1 MKELQP
7 AEIPVVPPVLPC
19 LLMAPEVLTGLA
31 RWTPER
37 GAQHAAQR
45 PDLGEPHQLGLTHVN
60 YRLLFT
66 ETDVPFRVINLLIT
80 FSLDSCQLPFTRQP
94 SSGKKSRF
102 PHQHSCP
109 LSENMRRAGFLCSSS
124 FHCLTIGTVALM
136 AKGRFSVTKLC
147 GLVLG
152 A

>member
-7 AEIPVVPPVLPC
+7 AQIPVVPPVLSC

-66 ETDVPFRVINLLIT
+66 ETDDPFRVINLLIT

-94 SSGKKSRF
+94 SSGKKV
-102 PHQHSCP
+102 
-109 LSENMRRAGFLCSSS
+109 
-124 FHCLTIGTVALM
+124 T
-136 AKGRFSVTKLC
+136 FSPSAHMSPV
-147 GLVLG
+147 
-152 A
+152 

>member
-7 AEIPVVPPVLPC
+7 AQIPVVPPVLPC

-66 ETDVPFRVINLLIT
+66 ETDDPFRVINLLIT

-94 SSGKKSRF
+94 LSGKKSHFF
-102 PHQHSCP
+102 PISIVVP
-109 LSENMRRAGFLCSSS
+109 
-124 FHCLTIGTVALM
+124 CLKI
-136 AKGRFSVTKLC
+136 
-147 GLVLG
+147 
-152 A
+152 